1 MGALS
6 RKERMVLGAALGAS
20 ALTAVMHITNVGGY
34 VLTFLIAAA
43 ALSLLATLVGDA
55 TEHLGARLSAG
66 ATGVLQSALGNLP
79 ELFIAVFSLKA
90 GLVGVVQA
98 ALVGSILANN
108 LLVLGLAFWV
118 GGVKHGTQKFASE
131 PPKMIATLMLVAV
144 AGLIVPTLAHSLH
157 TPSGGHTE
165 GLSIAVAVVL
175 LLVFCASVP
184 VSLQG
189 GSPCTPDRPEESEH
203 PASWPLWLTVV
214 LLSVAGLLAAFVSD
228 WFVDALKPA
237 IKILHL
243 SEAFTGLV
251 IVAIAGNAVENVV
264 GIQLAARNQA
274 DYAVSVILNS
284 PLQIA
289 LGLIPVM
296 VLLSAFVLPGA
307 NLTLVMPP
315 LLVVSLAIS
324 AVVSAVVVFDGE
336 SIWLEGVALVGLYA
350 VIAAAFW
357 WG

>member
-6 RKERMVLGAALGAS
+6 GKERTILGTALAAS
-20 ALTAVMHITNVGGY
+20 ALTAVLSLGHFGGP
-34 VLTFLIAAA
+34 VLTFLVAAA

-55 TEHLGARLSAG
+55 TEHLGSRMSAG

-79 ELFIAVFSLKA
+79 ELFICVFSLKA

-98 ALVGSILANN
+98 ALVGSVLANS

-118 GGVKHGTQKFASE
+118 GGVKHGTQKFGSE
-131 PPKMIATLMLVAV
+131 APRMIATLMLLAV
-144 AGLIVPTLAHSLH
+144 AGLIVPTLAHELH
-157 TPSGGHTE
+157 TPADTHAQGLSVAVAFVLLGVFLASIPVSLKGNSPSAPHKPEAEKHTE
-165 GLSIAVAVVL
+165 G
-175 LLVFCASVP
+175 
-184 VSLQG
+184 
-189 GSPCTPDRPEESEH
+189 
-203 PASWPLWLTVV
+203 WPLGLAVGV
-214 LLSVAGLLAAFVSD
+214 LAFTGVGAAFVSD
-228 WFVDALKPA
+228 WFVEALKPA
-237 IKILHL
+237 IGILHL

-251 IVAIAGNAVENVV
+251 VVAIAGNAVENVV

-289 LGLIPVM
+289 LGLIPVL
-296 VLLSAFVLPGA
+296 VLVSTFFLPGA
-307 NLTLVMPP
+307 NLSLVMPP